1 MDILRLKGQS
11 MSRVLVGTWG
21 KSLAVRVPAEVAR
34 ALNLREGEAVEIVD
48 HNGDILLRRTEAKE
62 DAQKIARAAAD
73 AIIADQ
79 GKFSLKGIS
88 IRELLEEGR
97 RG

>member
-1 MDILRLKGQS
+1 

-73 AIIADQ
+73 AIIADR
-79 GKFSLKGIS
+79 GRFNLKGLN
-88 IRELLEEGR
+88 IRELRDEGR
-97 RG
+97 PG